1 METNKKK
8 QTKKTSIKKT
18 PKVPKAP
25 KAPKVPKAPK
35 APKVPKV
42 QKKPNVQKVVVQ
54 EKPGIIEEGISE
66 ENYSKKLGKLITTI
80 KNRSLFELDNKIR
93 LGWK

>member
-8 QTKKTSIKKT
+8 QTKKTSKKKA
-18 PKVPKAP
+18 PKVPKKQKEKKVVPVPKKPKAP
-25 KAPKVPKAPK
+25 KAPKSNKIVI
-35 APKVPKV
+35 
-42 QKKPNVQKVVVQ
+42 Q
-54 EKPGIIEEGISE
+54 EKPSIVEEGISE